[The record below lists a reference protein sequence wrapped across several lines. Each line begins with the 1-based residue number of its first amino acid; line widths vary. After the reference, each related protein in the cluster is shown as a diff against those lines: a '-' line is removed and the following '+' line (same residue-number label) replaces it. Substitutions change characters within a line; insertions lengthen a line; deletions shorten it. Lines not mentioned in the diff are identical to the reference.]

1 MQMFDRSA
9 GNRSFAALWILTV
22 PAMYLVAQYN
32 YLLFH
37 STVELFSIV
46 VAVAMFFIALNT
58 HRYIDDGYLAL
69 LGIAYFPI
77 AGVDLVRNLLQ
88 VDVSILSGS
97 G

>member
-1 MQMFDRSA
+1 MQALDRSA
-9 GNRSFAALWILTV
+9 EKRSFAALWILTV

-46 VAVAMFFIALNT
+46 VAIAMFLIAWNT
-58 HRYIDDGYLAL
+58 RRYIDNGYLSL
-69 LGIAYFPI
+69 LGIAYLFI
-77 AGVDLVRNLLQ
+77 AGVDLVRNPLQ
-88 VDVSILSGS
+88 VDVSILSRS